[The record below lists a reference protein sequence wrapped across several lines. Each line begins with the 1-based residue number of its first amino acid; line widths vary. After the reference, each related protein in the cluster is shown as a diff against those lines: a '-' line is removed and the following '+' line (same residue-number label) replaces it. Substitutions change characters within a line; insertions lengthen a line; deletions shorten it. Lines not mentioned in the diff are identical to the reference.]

1 MPGPLRL
8 SEVAALVS
16 GTVRGDADQ
25 GIVGVCSLG
34 SAGPEH
40 LSFLANRRYT
50 QTARES
56 RAGAILVGPDVDLGD
71 RSTVVCEDP
80 YRAFAEVMQ
89 HLHPYTPP
97 VAVVDPLAWVSPTAT
112 VQGARIEAF
121 AWVGPGARVGPGT
134 WVETGAVVGEDAVV
148 GSDCRLMPKSVV
160 MGGCRLG
167 DRVWLNPGAVIGGE
181 GFGFAPGPDGHTKI
195 PQVGG
200 VEIGDDVEIGS
211 NSCVDRAAL
220 ETTHVRQGAKLDNL
234 VQVGHAADIGEH
246 SLMVAYSGVAGS
258 TRLGRGVVLAAKAAV
273 LGHLEIGDGVQVGV
287 SSAVTK
293 NQPPGARVTGVPA
306 IEHRRWLRS
315 AKAFESLGDL
325 MKKVGALE
333 KRIQELEESS

>member
-1 MPGPLRL
+1 MPDPLLL
-8 SEVAALVS
+8 SEVAALVG
-16 GTVRGDADQ
+16 GTIQGDADQ
-25 GIVGVCSLG
+25 RVVGVSSLG
-34 SAGPEH
+34 AAGPEH

-50 QTARES
+50 QAARES

-71 RSTVVCEDP
+71 RCTVVCEDP

-89 HLHPYTPP
+89 RLHPYTPP
-97 VAVVDPLAWVSPTAT
+97 TPLVDSMAWVSPTAT
-112 VQGARIEAF
+112 VDGARIEAF
-121 AWVGPGARVGPGT
+121 AWVGPGAKVGPGT
-134 WVETGAVVGEDAVV
+134 WVETGAVVGEGAVV

-160 MGGCRLG
+160 MGGCQLG

-181 GFGFAPGPDGHTKI
+181 GFGFAPGPAGHTKI
-195 PQVGG
+195 PQTGG
-200 VEIGDDVEIGS
+200 VEVGDDVEIGA
-211 NSCVDRAAL
+211 NSCVDRGAL

-273 LGHLEIGDGVQVGV
+273 LGHLDIGDGAQVGV

-293 NQPPGARVTGVPA
+293 DQAPGARVTGVPA

-315 AKAFESLGDL
+315 AKAFESLGEL
-325 MKKVGALE
+325 TKKVGALE
-333 KRIQELEESS
+333 KRILELEEST